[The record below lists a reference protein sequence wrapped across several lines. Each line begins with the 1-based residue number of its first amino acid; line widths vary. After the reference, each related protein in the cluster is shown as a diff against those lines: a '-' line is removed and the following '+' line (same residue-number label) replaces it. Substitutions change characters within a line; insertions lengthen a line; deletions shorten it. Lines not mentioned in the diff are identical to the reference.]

1 MSDIIKYIDDFEYAK
16 AKLNH
21 NLNLA
26 REKFEKEKNQ
36 ENKKEYLEL
45 IEDMRR
51 LNILDQ
57 SVIKK
62 YL

>member
-16 AKLNH
+16 DKLNYK
-21 NLNLA
+21 LNLA

>member
-1 MSDIIKYIDDFEYAK
+1 MSDIINDIEYAK
-16 AKLNH
+16 DKLNYK
-21 NLNLA
+21 LNLA